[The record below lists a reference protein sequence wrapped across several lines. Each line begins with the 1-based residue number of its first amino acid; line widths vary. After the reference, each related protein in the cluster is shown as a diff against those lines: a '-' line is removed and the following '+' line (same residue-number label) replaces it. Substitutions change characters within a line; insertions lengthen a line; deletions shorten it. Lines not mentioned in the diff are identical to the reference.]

1 MIYHYDLHI
10 HSVLSPCADLLMT
23 PNNILN
29 MAMLKGLDIIS
40 ITDHNSLK
48 QLPVIYELSKSYDF
62 LLIPGV
68 EVTLKTGEHLLI
80 YFKTIE
86 EAMRFD
92 QVLDQYRPLVR
103 NSHGLASITDMEDF
117 VIESFPYISSEPLM
131 IDYQML
137 MKVLKPYEYR
147 IVLAH
152 IDRPSSNIIERLDQY
167 QMNGIELTSC
177 DELIVSQYGLSRYF
191 IFYNSDA
198 HDLLQISEA
207 KKHNTIDLESL
218 SIDAFFRYFQN
229 E

>member
-1 MIYHYDLHI
+1 MMYHYDLHI
-10 HSVLSPCADLLMT
+10 HSVLSPCADCLMT

-29 MAMLKGLDIIS
+29 MAMLKGLDMIS

-48 QLPVIYELSKSYDF
+48 QLPVIYELAKSYDF

-68 EVTLKTGEHLLI
+68 EVTLNTKEHLLI
-80 YFKTIE
+80 YFKTLE
-86 EAMRFD
+86 DAMRFD
-92 QVLDQYRPLVR
+92 PVLDQYRPSVK
-103 NSHGLASITDMEDF
+103 NNYGLASITDMEDF
-117 VIESFPYISSEPLM
+117 VIESYPYISSEPLNL
-131 IDYQML
+131 DYQGL
-137 MKVLKPYEYR
+137 MNILKPYEYR

-152 IDRPSSNIIERLDQY
+152 IDRPDSNIIERLDHY
-167 QMNGIELTSC
+167 QFNGIELTSC
-177 DELIVSQYGLSRYF
+177 DKLKITQYGLSHYS

-218 SIDAFFRYFQN
+218 SIDAFFRCLQN